1 MNRASIYHGGGFG
14 GCGGFGSAGGAV
26 ATHYIA
32 SGASEAESSTTS
44 GTFVNKLTVNFAAT
58 AGIRY
63 LIHAYCEIG
72 GVADED
78 VEAQMTINATQYAF
92 AHFKNP
98 PYATRYCQFEGT
110 FYESN
115 ALSGAQAVTL
125 DYRSG
130 YGAGLK
136 YIRRARILVTRID

>member
-1 MNRASIYHGGGFG
+1 MNQAAIYHGGGMG
-14 GCGGFGSAGGAV
+14 GGGGFGSGGAV
-26 ATHYIA
+26 ATHYIN

-44 GTFVNKLTVNFAAT
+44 AVMVNKLTVNFAAT

-63 LIHAYCEIG
+63 LIQAYCEIG
-72 GVADED
+72 AVADED
-78 VEAQMTINATQYAF
+78 VEAELTINGTQYAF

-115 ALSGAQAVTL
+115 ALAGAVAVAL
-125 DYRSG
+125 NWRSG